1 MYDIKGGIMAEHLEE
16 KQNSNG
22 LFALFTGAVIG
33 VLSGIF
39 IGWIIWG

>member
-1 MYDIKGGIMAEHLEE
+1 MAEHSEE

-22 LFALFTGAVIG
+22 LFALFTGTFIG